1 MHVYIVLS
9 SAGNYKEKEALFLS
23 GKKKKKVFLLMV
35 EDKQMCK
42 NKQLSQTLTEL
53 PKVYFKESNSLRN
66 VQRVQKGRKMV
77 LLK

>member
-1 MHVYIVLS
+1 
-9 SAGNYKEKEALFLS
+9 
-23 GKKKKKVFLLMV
+23 MV